1 MSYGYTAAVIGT
13 TLGQPSFIKYFN
25 LDTRSDATD
34 LISTTNG
41 IFQTGGV
48 IGTLLLPI
56 ASDKFG
62 RKWGIAISAILAVI
76 SGAGLAGSV
85 HIGMFIAFRFI
96 AGASAFMVLAA
107 VPIWM
112 NEVVPVKMRAGL
124 VDIHAVCL
132 VFGYTVSG
140 WTGFGFFFWKNGG
153 SNAWRPPLALQCVWP
168 LVLLCGLYWIPE
180 SPRWLVM
187 KDRVDE
193 ARVILDRLHS
203 DPSDPDNEYARSEF
217 YQIQKQIMIDRTLDS
232 SWITMFKRPSYRKRA
247 FYAIGTTFFIQCSGV
262 LVINNYGPTLYKN
275 LGFSPVEQL
284 LHPAAWLTLALGMN
298 AVAIPLVDLFPR
310 NKYIAFGILS
320 CMATLIVEAA
330 LIAEFVPSNNGA
342 ALRAAVAMLY
352 IFIVFYSICLD
363 GTQFAYLG
371 ELFPTH
377 LRAKGVSLGVATI
390 SFTNIIWLQAAPTAF
405 INIGWKFYIV
415 FIVPGTIGAIIMWF
429 WFPDTNGMPLEE
441 IAALFGDT
449 DEVAVYQ
456 AEINV
461 QDGVIV
467 DTHAEAKGA
476 TMDHVEDLGPGD
488 TTNRA

>member
-1 MSYGYTAAVIGT
+1 M
-13 TLGQPSFIKYFN
+13 Q
-25 LDTRSDATD
+25 
-34 LISTTNG
+34 
-41 IFQTGGV
+41 
-48 IGTLLLPI
+48 
-56 ASDKFG
+56 
-62 RKWGIAISAILAVI
+62 
-76 SGAGLAGSV
+76 
-85 HIGMFIAFRFI
+85 
-96 AGASAFMVLAA
+96 
-107 VPIWM
+107 
-112 NEVVPVKMRAGL
+112 
-124 VDIHAVCL
+124 
-132 VFGYTVSG
+132 
-140 WTGFGFFFWKNGG
+140 
-153 SNAWRPPLALQCVWP
+153 
-168 LVLLCGLYWIPE
+168 
-180 SPRWLVM
+180 
-187 KDRVDE
+187 DRIDE

-203 DPSDPDNEYARSEF
+203 DPTDPDNEYARSEF
-217 YQIQKQIMIDRTLDS
+217 YQIQKQIFIDRTLES
-232 SWITMFKRPSYRKRA
+232 SWIAMFRRPSYRKRA
-247 FYAIGTTFFIQCSGV
+247 MYAIGTTFFIQCSGV

-275 LGFSPVEQL
+275 LGFSTIEQL

-310 NKYIAFGILS
+310 NKYIATGILG

-352 IFIVFYSICLD
+352 IFIVVYSICLD

-405 INIGWKFYIV
+405 ITIGWKFYLV
-415 FIVPGTIGAIIMWF
+415 FIIPGTIGAIVMWI

-461 QDGVIV
+461 QNGVIV

-476 TMDHVEDLGPGD
+476 SIDHVEDLGAGEK
-488 TTNRA
+488 TSRV